1 MKKIL
6 ACVDGS
12 SHFYSICDLSSW
24 INGATKADISLLH
37 VATPHHDVAAKVNF
51 SGSIGFGAKTKILND
66 LVKIDEEH
74 GRAQQNKGQSILDH
88 AMRELKVTNLQDV
101 QRLHLRGGL
110 SDIVQDVSQ
119 GSDVI
124 IIGRSG
130 ENSSSSSN
138 KIGSNLESV
147 VRLVNKPILV
157 ASMIYKPIESILIA
171 YDGTDQ
177 SLQMVKYASQS
188 NLLNKLQCH
197 LLFVGP
203 KNQSNIKKFKE
214 AEKILAKR
222 VTDVKTI
229 ILEEKNIVDAISG
242 YFEEKYID
250 LLVMGAYN
258 NSKLRSFI
266 VGSKTS
272 NLINKIKSP
281 ILLFR

>member
-1 MKKIL
+1 
-6 ACVDGS
+6 
-12 SHFYSICDLSSW
+12 
-24 INGATKADISLLH
+24 
-37 VATPHHDVAAKVNF
+37 
-51 SGSIGFGAKTKILND
+51 
-66 LVKIDEEH
+66 
-74 GRAQQNKGQSILDH
+74 
-88 AMRELKVTNLQDV
+88 
-101 QRLHLRGGL
+101 
-110 SDIVQDVSQ
+110 
-119 GSDVI
+119 
-124 IIGRSG
+124 
-130 ENSSSSSN
+130 
-138 KIGSNLESV
+138 

-157 ASMIYKPIESILIA
+157 ASMIYKPIESILMA

-177 SLQMVKYASQS
+177 SLEMVKYVSQS

-203 KNQSNIKKFKE
+203 KTQSNIKKFKE

-222 VTDVKTI
+222 VADVKTI

-272 NLINKIKSP
+272 NLINRIKSP